1 MIMKWLNF
9 KSTLYTVLAL
19 FLFCPEDAL
28 AQADKSDEEE
38 TKDTVL
44 VSKSEPSKYDKRIH
58 RFRKGWNSL
67 IPTHNKI
74 QFAGNMGMFSFG
86 TGWDYGRRDQWE
98 TDLFLGLIPK
108 HDSHR
113 TKLTMTLKQ
122 NYMPWSLE
130 LGKGFST
137 EPLSCG
143 LYFNTVFGHEF
154 WVKEPSRYPEGYYGF
169 SSKIRTHIFLGQRLT
184 YNIDKDRRFFTKSV
198 TLFYELSTCGLLLI
212 SRATNRYLRARDYLS
227 LSFGLK
233 FQWL

>member
-74 QFAGNMGMFSFG
+74 QFAGNMACSLSEPDGITDGGISGKPTFF
-86 TGWDYGRRDQWE
+86 W
-98 TDLFLGLIPK
+98 DLFPN
-108 HDSHR
+108 
-113 TKLTMTLKQ
+113 M
-122 NYMPWSLE
+122 
-130 LGKGFST
+130 
-137 EPLSCG
+137 
-143 LYFNTVFGHEF
+143 
-154 WVKEPSRYPEGYYGF
+154 
-169 SSKIRTHIFLGQRLT
+169 THI
-184 YNIDKDRRFFTKSV
+184 
-198 TLFYELSTCGLLLI
+198 
-212 SRATNRYLRARDYLS
+212 ARN
-227 LSFGLK
+227 
-233 FQWL
+233 

>member
-86 TGWDYGRRDQWE
+86 TGW
-98 TDLFLGLIPK
+98 GL
-108 HDSHR
+108 R
-113 TKLTMTLKQ
+113 TEGSVG
-122 NYMPWSLE
+122 NRP
-130 LGKGFST
+130 FSGIYSQT
-137 EPLSCG
+137 
-143 LYFNTVFGHEF
+143 
-154 WVKEPSRYPEGYYGF
+154 
-169 SSKIRTHIFLGQRLT
+169 
-184 YNIDKDRRFFTKSV
+184 
-198 TLFYELSTCGLLLI
+198 
-212 SRATNRYLRARDYLS
+212 
-227 LSFGLK
+227 
-233 FQWL
+233 